1 MLFQLILNNECSQYF
16 KDSLWDSFFQ
26 PCKWTQWQIHWSQ
39 RICDFW
45 FFHPLL
51 RAAYQQLVRD
61 KKIRLPRFSFAFWRF
76 SKQPWDFFSH
86 WGHFHLTNPTRTLMK
101 CFVKPLS
108 LTLDFICFLLLKDR
122 VVGAGGIL
130 APLFVDTNER
140 SPIGHLIRE
149 IWRMRVGTT
158 KLILLSL

>member
-1 MLFQLILNNECSQYF
+1 MT
-16 KDSLWDSFFQ
+16 DSLESKNLWFL
-26 PCKWTQWQIHWSQ
+26 
-39 RICDFW
+39 

-86 WGHFHLTNPTRTLMK
+86 WGHLHLTNPTRTLMK

-130 APLFVDTNER
+130 AALFVDTNER
-140 SPIGHLIRE
+140 SPLGHLIRE

-158 KLILLSL
+158 KLILLSYSLCACVLQVFFIYFMECVALAYTPQRRIS

>member
-1 MLFQLILNNECSQYF
+1 MPVHNLLFHLILNDECSWYF
-16 KDSLWDSFFQ
+16 KDSLWASFFS
-26 PCKWTQWQIHWSQ
+26 PVGGLSDRSTGVKESVIS
-39 RICDFW
+39 
-45 FFHPLL
+45 
-51 RAAYQQLVRD
+51 AYQQLIRD

-86 WGHFHLTNPTRTLMK
+86 WGHLQLTNPTRALMK

-108 LTLDFICFLLLKDR
+108 LTPDFICFLSLKDR

-130 APLFVDTNER
+130 AALFVETNER
-140 SPIGHLIRE
+140 SPLGHLIRE
-149 IWRMRVGTT
+149 IWRMRGGTS